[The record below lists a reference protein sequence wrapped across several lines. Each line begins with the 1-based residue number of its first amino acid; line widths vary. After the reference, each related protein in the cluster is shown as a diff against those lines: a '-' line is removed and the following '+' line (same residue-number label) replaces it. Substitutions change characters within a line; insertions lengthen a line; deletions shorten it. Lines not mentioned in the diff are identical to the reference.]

1 MITLVT
7 LLACDG
13 TPPERPYNKFVDVFE
28 PILTVNAG
36 NMPPRGS
43 RVQVIAHAKLASM
56 CRELPELK
64 ADINGVPLTRLH
76 GKVDDGVYVYDRD
89 CNIYEFEGDAAF
101 IARLPASEESVVTVT
116 DGVTSI
122 STKTRHLFAQPKLT
136 VEKPEMSAGSEV
148 VMRWSPGGDVV
159 NVGAAVTVSLTQAD
173 AEPIVVKEVKA
184 SAETITFTL
193 PPELKGDVQVDLY
206 GTRAFN
212 PPVLTCVGATTCEV
226 SRVFITESV
235 HLVVR

>member
-1 MITLVT
+1 MIVLVS

-13 TPPERPYNKFVDVFE
+13 TPPEKPYNKFVDVFE

-36 NMPPRGS
+36 NMPPRGP
-43 RVQVIAHAKLASM
+43 RVQVIAHAKLASV

-64 ADINGVPLTRLH
+64 ADINGVPLQRLH

-89 CNIYEFEGDAAF
+89 CNIYEFEGDAAL
-101 IARLPASEESVVTVT
+101 IARLPPAEESVITVT

-136 VEKPEMSAGSEV
+136 VEKAEVSLGSEV
-148 VMRWSPGGDVV
+148 VMRWSPGGDTV
-159 NVGAAVTVSLTQAD
+159 NVAAAVTVSLTQSG
-173 AEPIVVKEVKA
+173 AEPIVVSEVKA
-184 SAETITFTL
+184 TAETLTFTL
-193 PPELKGDVQVDLY
+193 PPDLKGDVLVDLY

-212 PPVLTCVGATTCEV
+212 PPVLACVGATTCEV
-226 SRVFITESV
+226 SRAFVTEPV